1 MPESQI
7 DFYLINFFH
16 LVMTNQFWNMNVC
29 SEVNFVRSMIRAM
42 HETRKIEELKQRQ
55 KWLEEV
61 EEIWNKTN
69 DKINTKLTVI
79 EIAYNKNVMKGFN
92 KMIEIRDNDGKWNE
106 YNTAQLYDHLKVAE
120 SKLVSIVVTI
130 ASYYKLVIPVQSSRG
145 GLSSGFNL
153 KTGLGI

>member
-16 LVMTNQFWNMNVC
+16 LVMMNQFWNMNVC
-29 SEVNFVRSMIRAM
+29 SEVNFVKSMIRSM
-42 HETRKIEELKQRQ
+42 HDTRKPDELKQRQ
-55 KWLEEV
+55 KWLDDV
-61 EEIWNKTN
+61 EEIWVKTN
-69 DKINTKLTVI
+69 EKINTRLTVI

-92 KMIEIRDNDGKWNE
+92 KMIEIDDNDGKSNE
-106 YNTAQLYDHLKVAE
+106 YNTALLYDHLKVAE

-145 GLSSGFNL
+145 GLGSGFAL
-153 KTGLGI
+153 KPGVA